1 MIPTLSVEDLL
12 ARRHC
17 GLDLHISAAR
27 RIVNEVRERGDGALV
42 QLTRELDH
50 VALDP
55 GQLRVT
61 PEAVQ
66 QAYAAVDTE
75 FVEAVR
81 HAKRNVWAFHE
92 TQVPRPSIAVL
103 DGYAVG
109 RASTP
114 IERAGLYVPGGTAA
128 YPSTVVMTAV
138 PAKVA
143 GVSEVIMCTPPGPS
157 GEVNPFTLVAA
168 DVCGVDKVFRVGG
181 AQAIAAMAYGTE
193 TIPAVDMIV
202 GPGNSF
208 VTAAKKLVFGDVGID
223 MLAGPSEILIIAD
236 ESAVP
241 EFVAADLLS
250 QAEHDVLASA
260 VLLTTSADLAEEVV
274 EEIERQL
281 SLLPRRDIIAR
292 SLRGSGAIVLVQS
305 LDQAVDVANAYAPEH
320 IEIMTR
326 RPLDIGKRIK
336 NAGAVFLGTY
346 SPEPVGDYIAG
357 PNHVLPTQGSARYRG
372 SLGVQ
377 DFLKSINVIQYDES
391 ALREVAEHAIVL
403 ARTEGLMAHANSIE
417 VRLAHLSGS
426 KETAGG
432 QRRENPLVKLDRN
445 ENPWELPDSVRQ
457 DIIESL
463 ARLPFNRYPSP
474 DADELRSQLAQ
485 FLGVRE
491 DMVVVGAGS
500 DELIQIVMLA
510 FRERARRVVTARPT
524 FCMYRRIADVVGI
537 PVKEIPLR
545 EEFSLDAEAV
555 SEELLREDTLAFLC
569 NPNNPTGSVYTR
581 ELARMI
587 QTARGIVVVDEA
599 YHEFC
604 GETFLHDVSGHVLIL
619 RTLSK
624 AFGLAGLRVGYAV
637 AHPSVSKQ
645 LSRAKLPF
653 NCSAVSILVAQKVL
667 EHHDDVRRVV
677 DMITRER
684 DRLYQRL
691 TGLGVKACPSHANF
705 ILFRPPRPAKE
716 THGALLDMGI
726 AVRRFDGLPEYLR
739 VTVGRPEENDAFI
752 EAMARL
758 I

>member
-1 MIPTLSVEDLL
+1 MIPRLSVEELL

-17 GLDLHISAAR
+17 SLDLHISTAR
-27 RIVNEVRERGDGALV
+27 RIVNEVREQGDEALV
-42 QLTRELDH
+42 RLTRELDR

-55 GQLRVT
+55 GELRVT
-61 PEAVQ
+61 PQAVQRAYEAV
-66 QAYAAVDTE
+66 DSE
-75 FVEAVR
+75 FVEAIR
-81 HAKRNVWAFHE
+81 HAKTNVWAFHE
-92 TQVPRPSIAVL
+92 RQVPRPSVAVV
-103 DGYAVG
+103 DGYGVG
-109 RASTP
+109 RVSTP
-114 IERAGLYVPGGTAA
+114 IQRAGLYVPGGTAA

-143 GVSEVIMCTPPGPS
+143 GVDEVIMCAPPGPG
-157 GEVNPFTLVAA
+157 GEINAFTLVAA

-193 TIPAVDMIV
+193 TIPAVDMIA

-250 QAEHDVLASA
+250 QAEHDALASA
-260 VLLTTSADLAEEVV
+260 VLLTTSADLAEEVI

-281 SLLPRRDIIAR
+281 SLLPRRDIITR
-292 SLRGSGAIVLVQS
+292 SLRDSGAVVLVQS
-305 LDQAVDVANAYAPEH
+305 LDQAVDAANAYAPEH

-336 NAGAVFLGTY
+336 NAGAVFLGPY

-357 PNHVLPTQGSARYRG
+357 PNHVLPTRGSARYRG

-391 ALREVAEHAIVL
+391 ALREVAGHAMML

-417 VRLAHLSGS
+417 VRLACRSGS
-426 KETAGG
+426 EETTGG
-432 QRRENPLVKLDRN
+432 QRCERHLVRLDRN
-445 ENPWELPDSVRQ
+445 ENPWGLPDSIRQ

-463 ARLPFNRYPSP
+463 AGLPFNRYPSP
-474 DADELRSQLAQ
+474 DADELRSQLAR
-485 FLGVRE
+485 FLGVGE
-491 DMVVVGAGS
+491 DMIVVGAGS

-510 FRERARRVVTARPT
+510 FRERARRVVTVHPT
-524 FCMYRRIADVVGI
+524 FYMYRRIANVVGI
-537 PVKEIPLR
+537 PLKEIPLR
-545 EEFSLDAEAV
+545 EEFSLDAEAI
-555 SEELLREDTLAFLC
+555 SEELSREDTLAFLC
-569 NPNNPTGSVYTR
+569 NPNNPTGGVYTT
-581 ELARMI
+581 EFARVI
-587 QTARGIVVVDEA
+587 EHARGLVVIDEA

-604 GETFLHDVSGHVLIL
+604 GETFLHDVSEHVLIF

-637 AHPSVSKQ
+637 AHPSIAKHV
-645 LSRAKLPF
+645 SRAKLPF

-667 EHHDDVRRVV
+667 EHHDDVCRLV
-677 DMITRER
+677 DVITRER
-684 DRLYQRL
+684 DRLFQRL
-691 TGLGVKACPSHANF
+691 TDLGVKAYPSYANF

-716 THGALLDMGI
+716 TYGALLDMGI
-726 AVRRFDGLPEYLR
+726 AVRSFDGLPEYLR
-739 VTVGRPEENDAFI
+739 VTVGRPDENDAFI
-752 EAMARL
+752 EAMGRL
-758 I
+758 T